1 MDVGEIVEG
10 VKRLEP
16 GETGSWP
23 AVTCKRTIPFHD
35 PQTLLKVLESFER
48 PILDIEVYHKPH
60 GGGYVAHV
68 RTLN

>member
-1 MDVGEIVEG
+1 MDAGEIVEA

-23 AVTCKRTIPFHD
+23 APTCKRTFPFGD
-35 PQTLLKVLESFER
+35 PQALLKFLSNLGR
-48 PILDIEVYHKPH
+48 PILDVEVHHKPK